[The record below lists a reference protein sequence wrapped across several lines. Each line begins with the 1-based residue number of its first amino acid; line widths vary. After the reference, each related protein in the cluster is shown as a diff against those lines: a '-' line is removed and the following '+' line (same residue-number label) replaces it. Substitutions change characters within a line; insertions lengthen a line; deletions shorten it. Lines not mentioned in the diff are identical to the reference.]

1 MGVPYYASGRMGP
14 QTLSNYYFA
23 PTLLY
28 CSFWFSAQGFAFF
41 LVGRCLIHK
50 DPRLR
55 AVGSKASDFG
65 RLSLHPKNPNR
76 GMLRTLVG
84 QIFAL

>member
-1 MGVPYYASGRMGP
+1 MLLVEWAPKPYLITILPLHYCTALFGLVLRG
-14 QTLSNYYFA
+14 
-23 PTLLY
+23 LL
-28 CSFWFSAQGFAFF
+28 FF

-55 AVGSKASDFG
+55 AAGSKASDFG